1 MPRLISWP
9 SHFSRYA
16 AVGRERPA
24 RLFLLPVPFL
34 FWDELVLCGT
44 RLHQTARVEVRGS
57 RPLWAMHKYYTLG
70 VWSENNSISP
80 REVSVARLMDRSR
93 RIHWFQNVLAPIS
106 APHHPR
112 NPEGNAASNSLSG
125 LSPEP
130 HAGPSPQEP
139 KRGAWGKII
148 SVPERSQVPYGEKQG
163 WCSPTSTSMVLA
175 YWAKALGRPE
185 LDLSVPEVAKGVYD
199 KNWPGTGNWPFN
211 TAFAGKV
218 SGLRSYV
225 MRLNYLADLEEYI
238 LAGVPIVLSVSYVCL
253 RQS

>member
-1 MPRLISWP
+1 
-9 SHFSRYA
+9 
-16 AVGRERPA
+16 
-24 RLFLLPVPFL
+24 
-34 FWDELVLCGT
+34 
-44 RLHQTARVEVRGS
+44 
-57 RPLWAMHKYYTLG
+57 
-70 VWSENNSISP
+70 
-80 REVSVARLMDRSR
+80 
-93 RIHWFQNVLAPIS
+93 
-106 APHHPR
+106 
-112 NPEGNAASNSLSG
+112 
-125 LSPEP
+125 
-130 HAGPSPQEP
+130 
-139 KRGAWGKII
+139 
-148 SVPERSQVPYGEKQG
+148 
-163 WCSPTSTSMVLA
+163 MVLA